1 MIERGETAVP
11 DEAALVADATA
22 ALAQAYAPYSRFP
35 VGAAL
40 RARSGRVYRG
50 ANVENASLGL
60 SICAERSAV
69 FVAVAAG
76 ERAFEAIAIVSK
88 APEATPPCGA
98 CRQVLLEFG
107 ADDLVVLLATT
118 QKAGRIERH
127 TLGALAPHAF
137 RRFEPGA

>member
-11 DEAALVADATA
+11 DEASLVAEATG

-40 RARSGRVYRG
+40 RTPAGRVYRG

-60 SICAERSAV
+60 SMCAERNAI
-69 FVAVAAG
+69 FTAVAAG

-88 APEATPPCGA
+88 APEPTPPCGA

-107 ADDLVVLLATT
+107 ADELTVLLATT
-118 QKAGRIERH
+118 QKPGRIERL
-127 TLGALAPHAF
+127 TLGALTPFAF
-137 RRFEPGA
+137 RHFEPGA

>member
-1 MIERGETAVP
+1 MIERGETAIP
-11 DEAALVADATA
+11 DEASLVTEATTG
-22 ALAQAYAPYSRFP
+22 LAQAYAPYSRFP

-60 SICAERSAV
+60 SICAERNAV
-69 FVAVAAG
+69 FAAVAAG
-76 ERAFEAIAIVSK
+76 ERAFDAIAIVSK
-88 APEATPPCGA
+88 ADEPTPPCGA

-107 ADDLVVLLATT
+107 GDDLPVLLATA
-118 QKAGRIERH
+118 KKPGRIERL
-127 TLGALAPHAF
+127 TLGALAPFAF

>member
-11 DEAALVADATA
+11 DEVSLVAEATS

-40 RARSGRVYRG
+40 RTPAGRVYRG

-60 SICAERSAV
+60 SMCAERNAV
-69 FVAVAAG
+69 FSAVAAG

-88 APEATPPCGA
+88 APEPTPPCGA

-107 ADDLVVLLATT
+107 ADELTVLLATT
-118 QKAGRIERH
+118 QKPGRIERL
-127 TLGALAPHAF
+127 TLGALAPFAF